1 MSKNY
6 NKIMVALVGDGTET
20 EVVQH
25 AYQLS
30 TNLNCSLVAIHVNDT
45 HAGEMSMMM
54 DSPGPKITEDMIKD
68 MFVKHSYEQWLEKLE
83 IRIPKGEIVS
93 KTIAEHAQDVDML
106 VLGHRKMNTFK
117 ASFMDS
123 VDEGIANLVSCPVV
137 VIQKN

>member
-54 DSPGPKITEDMIKD
+54 DSPKAINSETLKRQLSKYLDDDIVNRIDIIVDENESIAK
-68 MFVKHSYEQWLEKLE
+68 SIEKNTQDCDLL
-83 IRIPKGEIVS
+83 IV
-93 KTIAEHAQDVDML
+93 
-106 VLGHRKMNTFK
+106 GHRKMSQFK
-117 ASFMDS
+117 SSLMDS
-123 VDEGIANLVSCPVV
+123 VDEGSANLISCPVLV
-137 VIQKN
+137 VQK

>member
-54 DSPGPKITEDMIKD
+54 DSPKAINSETLKRQLSKYLDDDIVNRIDIIVDENESIAK
-68 MFVKHSYEQWLEKLE
+68 SIEKNTQDCDLL
-83 IRIPKGEIVS
+83 IV
-93 KTIAEHAQDVDML
+93 
-106 VLGHRKMNTFK
+106 GHRKMSQFK
-117 ASFMDS
+117 SSLMDS
-123 VDEGIANLVSCPVV
+123 VDEGIANLISCPVLV
-137 VIQKN
+137 VQK

>member
-45 HAGEMSMMM
+45 HAGEISMMM
-54 DSPGPKITEDMIKD
+54 DSPKAVNSQTLKGQLSKYLDDDIANTIDIIVDENESIAKSIE
-68 MFVKHSYEQWLEKLE
+68 KHTLDCDLL
-83 IRIPKGEIVS
+83 IV
-93 KTIAEHAQDVDML
+93 
-106 VLGHRKMNTFK
+106 GHRKMSQFK
-117 ASFMDS
+117 SSLMDS
-123 VDEGIANLVSCPVV
+123 VDEGIANLISCPVLV
-137 VIQKN
+137 VQK

>member
-45 HAGEMSMMM
+45 DAGEMSMMM
-54 DSPGPKITEDMIKD
+54 DSPKAINSETLKRQLSKYLDDDIVNRIDIIVDENESIAK
-68 MFVKHSYEQWLEKLE
+68 SIEKNTQDCDLL
-83 IRIPKGEIVS
+83 IV
-93 KTIAEHAQDVDML
+93 
-106 VLGHRKMNTFK
+106 GHRKMSQFK
-117 ASFMDS
+117 SSLMDS
-123 VDEGIANLVSCPVV
+123 VDEGIANLISCPVLV
-137 VIQKN
+137 VQK